1 MEVLSEMIVFRSDHG
16 KSLAISD
23 DWSSTGEVSLT
34 TNTDITMT
42 THSTHTK
49 SHSHNNNTNGALGNP
64 EMDLF

>member
-34 TNTDITMT
+34 TNTDITIT
-42 THSTHTK
+42 TYSAHRVTTIIQITS
-49 SHSHNNNTNGALGNP
+49 
-64 EMDLF
+64 